1 MNHQMPNG
9 YTCPFFALVAGSVCE
24 GLYSTPGD
32 IICRDE
38 LALAFI
44 SSHWHERNVG
54 HVLVASIEHFENL
67 YELPDELGS
76 AIFTMSKRVAI
87 AMRRS
92 YQCGGISIR
101 QHNEP
106 AGSQD
111 VWHYHVHI
119 LPRYVNDG
127 LYTTT
132 CTKRLTTPPERLPFA
147 ARLRALLSTRGDE
160 I

>member
-1 MNHQMPNG
+1 MNHHAPIG
-9 YTCPFFALVAGSVCE
+9 YTCPFCALVAGRSCK
-24 GLYSTPGD
+24 GLYSAPSD

-44 SSHWHERNVG
+44 SSHWHERNAG

-67 YELPDELGS
+67 YELLDELGS

-92 YQCGGISIR
+92 YQCDGISIR

-119 LPRYVNDG
+119 FPRYVNDG
-127 LYTTT
+127 LDATT
-132 CTKRLTTPPERLPFA
+132 CTKRLTATPERLPFA
-147 ARLRALLSTRGDE
+147 ARLRELLSAS
-160 I
+160 